1 MQIRNLSRVELLGMI
16 ANGENSFVEFKRD
29 DVRSDS
35 IVKEMAALLNL
46 KGGYILLG
54 IEDDGRIAGMSRG
67 RKMVEE
73 WIINIAR

>member
-1 MQIRNLSRVELLGMI
+1 MI